1 MLPVATLVATTAML
15 SGIGGA
21 ALFTP
26 IFIVIFPLLGPE
38 YPLESSVAAIGTALL
53 TETFGFTSGFV
64 GYYRKRLIDFP
75 LAVRFL
81 KISVPVA
88 IIGALVAHLVN
99 DALLIGG
106 YAILVF
112 ILALVLMFFHHDA
125 ANDHV
130 SADGQGPQIVRV
142 DSSGRKFEYAS
153 PRLGGVSAG
162 ITGLGAFLTG
172 LLSVGI
178 GEVVVPQLTKRG
190 VPVAVAAATSVAV
203 VIVTVA
209 AASFTLI
216 GQLIRAG
223 GLSAVPWNLVA
234 YTIPGV
240 IIGGQIGPRLQGRIS
255 QRTMERAIGILFI
268 VISIAMASVLL
279 KRFGII

>member
-1 MLPVATLVATTAML
+1 MGHGLAMDFTLYWFMLPVATLVATTAML

-26 IFIVIFPLLGPE
+26 IFIIIFPLLGPQ
-38 YPLESSVAAIGTALL
+38 YPLESTVAAVGTALL

-64 GYYRKRLIDFP
+64 GYYRKRLIDFK
-75 LAVRFL
+75 LAFRFL
-81 KISVPVA
+81 KVSVPVA
-88 IIGALVAHLVN
+88 IVGAFVAHLMN
-99 DALLIGG
+99 DAFLIAG
-106 YAILVF
+106 YALLVF
-112 ILALVLMFFHHDA
+112 GLAIVLIFFHHASTDNPTIA
-125 ANDHV
+125 EG
-130 SADGQGPQIVRV
+130 DGEQITRV
-142 DSSGRKFEYAS
+142 DNMGRKFEYFS
-153 PRLGGVSAG
+153 PKLGPINAG
-162 ITGLGAFLTG
+162 ITGIGAFLTG

-216 GQLIRAG
+216 GKLIGAG
-223 GLSAVPWNLVA
+223 GFSAVPWNLVA

-240 IIGGQIGPRLQGRIS
+240 IIGGQIGPRLQGLSLIH
-255 QRTMERAIGILFI
+255 I
-268 VISIAMASVLL
+268 
-279 KRFGII
+279 